1 MLWKIIL
8 PVTIVVFSTIILF
21 SKHGCVFCLC
31 LVLFLF
37 FANPAPHHVFFPHS
51 FHYTFWTLYP
61 LINKLSF
68 LFFFPLHTLHLIVIM
83 AIRFFLSCILR
94 ERLFFFTCSFRCKLE
109 FQMYLMYLMSKC
121 CLLHLASSIF
131 CKVALFL

>member
-1 MLWKIIL
+1 MLIHLSQLMLWKIIL
-8 PVTIVVFSTIILF
+8 RVTIVVFSTIILF

-31 LVLFLF
+31 LFLFLF

-68 LFFFPLHTLHLIVIM
+68 LFFSSTYSSSHCDNGNQVLPFLHPQGK
-83 AIRFFLSCILR
+83 AIFFHMLLQMQIGVSDVLDVQMLPFTSSLF
-94 ERLFFFTCSFRCKLE
+94 RLL
-109 FQMYLMYLMSKC
+109 
-121 CLLHLASSIF
+121 
-131 CKVALFL
+131 